1 MPNRV
6 LIGPW
11 SHEEEVETFT
21 GDIDLSPALTVIQ
34 EHELAFYDRYLKDV
48 DNGWDERPPAELY
61 VLGADEWRGEGEWPL
76 AGTESTPFHLR
87 QRRRALAP
95 PSRGADEPA
104 DRYDYDP
111 ADPVPTI
118 GGVNS
123 VLTMT
128 QGAQT
133 PILPGPARPAR
144 RSSGATTCSS
154 TRASR
159 SSGTSR

>member
-1 MPNRV
+1 M
-6 LIGPW
+6 
-11 SHEEEVETFT
+11 
-21 GDIDLSPALTVIQ
+21 IQ
-34 EHELAFYDRYLKDV
+34 DHELAFYDRFLKEI

-61 VLGADEWRGEGEWPL
+61 VLGADEWRGRERV
-76 AGTESTPFHLR
+76 AARGTELTPFHLR
-87 QRRRALAP
+87 RGGGLSRSRAPAP
-95 PSRGADEPA
+95 TSRATA
-104 DRYDYDP
+104 TTYDP

-133 PILPGPARPAR
+133 PIRPGPLDQRALE
-144 RSSGATTCSS
+144 GATTCSS

-159 SSGTSR
+159 SSGISR